1 MLTSPSNLR
10 RMINNKLRNR
20 SLSAWLNLT
29 GFGRCSGVA
38 EVAEIPR
45 SLFVPLKRA
54 SETCGSATAT
64 GFDFEDTDFED
75 TDFEAPA
82 ATTFPVAGFTVAG
95 FTVDLPFAGLL
106 FLVAEAEA
114 LAPLVAAATT
124 LLLDLLLP
132 DALEADAVLEAAVGE
147 ADFLT
152 AAFTAAPFCLPAT
165 PFLVVALVLGL
176 VATDLVTAVLVAGDL
191 DFTTLAAVARAG
203 AAFGEEDFPTGFFLV
218 VAFLTADGLTAA
230 ARPLTFAATFF
241 SAVRVP
247 ALTELERPAPAVVFV
262 VDFLATFFVPSL
274 PAERDDVLEADDLED
289 VFLLV
294 GLFLELK
301 AVIPSNQG
309 GKFRRRW

>member
-45 SLFVPLKRA
+45 SLLVPLKRA

-64 GFDFEDTDFED
+64 GFGFGFEDTDFED

-82 ATTFPVAGFTVAG
+82 ATAFPVAG
-95 FTVDLPFAGLL
+95 FTVDLPLAGLL

-114 LAPLVAAATT
+114 LVPLVAAATT

-132 DALEADAVLEAAVGE
+132 DALEADVVLEAAVGE

-152 AAFTAAPFCLPAT
+152 ADFTAAPFCLPAT
-165 PFLVVALVLGL
+165 PFLVVALVVGL

-230 ARPLTFAATFF
+230 ARPLTFATTFF
-241 SAVRVP
+241 PAVRVP

-274 PAERDDVLEADDLED
+274 PAERDDALEADDLED